1 VFDFDFGSG
10 VKRLQA
16 IKPASMTR
24 FEPDGIV
31 GGLGIRYGT
40 KGRPSFTLA
49 YRLGGEQRRVKLGM
63 WWDGDG
69 DPPRGFLTLSQ
80 ARQRATEIKDSAARG
95 IEPKPASRPSPPA
108 ADTLQAIAER
118 FMDERARAGLRSAW
132 PTERALRRELL
143 AALGD
148 RPVVD
153 ITRQELREV
162 FNAIRDRGAGR
173 MANRV
178 FSIAKT
184 FFGWAVENEILP
196 ASPMADLKRPVK
208 SEASRDRVL
217 SDGELA
223 RVWHAVE
230 ELHPPRRD
238 CVRMLALC
246 GTRRNETAAMRW
258 DEIDL
263 ARREWTIPA
272 SMTKNKITHCVY
284 LSDQALAVINAQ
296 RDRVE
301 GCEYVFSYDG
311 RGPITN
317 VSTYFARLAQKLDLD
332 IRVHDLRRSFAS
344 GLQRLG
350 VQPVVI
356 DKCLNHSS
364 VIRGVAAVY
373 LRASYADE
381 RRAAMAS
388 WGKHVAGLLSPEP
401 GEGRAAA

>member
-1 VFDFDFGSG
+1 MAKALS

-16 IKPASMTR
+16 IKSSPDTR
-24 FEPDGIV
+24 FEADGIV
-31 GGLGIRYGT
+31 GGLGIRYGS

-49 YRLGGEQRRVKLGM
+49 YRLGGEQRRVSLGR
-63 WWDGDG
+63 WWNGEG
-69 DPPRGFLTLSQ
+69 EPPPGFLTLSQ
-80 ARQRATEIKDSAARG
+80 ARQRAAEIKESAARR
-95 IEPKPASRPSPPA
+95 IEPKPASRPSRPA
-108 ADTLQAIAER
+108 ADTLQAIADQFLNER
-118 FMDERARAGLRSAW
+118 ERAGLRSAW

-148 RPVVD
+148 RPIVD
-153 ITRQELREV
+153 ITRPELREV

-173 MANRV
+173 MANWV

-184 FFGWAVENEILP
+184 FFAWAVENEILP

-217 SDGELA
+217 SDEELA
-223 RVWHAVE
+223 RVWCAVE

-238 CVRMLALC
+238 CVRLLALC

-258 DEIDL
+258 DEINF
-263 ARREWTIPA
+263 ARREWSIPA
-272 SMTKNKITHCVY
+272 SMTKNKVAHTVY
-284 LSDQALAVINAQ
+284 LSDQSLAVIQARRN
-296 RDRVE
+296 RVE

-332 IRVHDLRRSFAS
+332 IRLHDLRRTFAS

-350 VQPVVI
+350 TQPVVI
-356 DKCLNHSS
+356 DKCLNHSA

-373 LRASYADE
+373 LRASYAEE
-381 RRAAMAS
+381 RRSAMAS
-388 WGKHVAGLLSPEP
+388 WGKHVAGLLS
-401 GEGRAAA
+401 EG